1 LCLRNYL
8 YCLTHTHSLP
18 RWLFLSVSLSLSLCP
33 PFLFTLLFNIINY
46 NKNNSGRD
54 IICFPNALLISD
66 RDFVQSFESR
76 HGRHGNSNL
85 VTLFVYI
92 YIWENNHCSKSNK
105 LWYNKLILSLVNS
118 NSEQQQTIG
127 GFFLIM
133 ALRHILQ
140 GIL

>member
-33 PFLFTLLFNIINY
+33 PFLFTLLFNIINN

-105 LWYNKLILSLVNS
+105 LWYNKLISLVNS
-118 NSEQQQTIG
+118 NSEQQQTID

>member
-1 LCLRNYL
+1 VFTKLFVLSHTYALTSPLAIFVRN
-8 YCLTHTHSLP
+8 
-18 RWLFLSVSLSLSLCP
+18 SLSLSLCP
-33 PFLFTLLFNIINY
+33 PFLFTLLFNIN

-105 LWYNKLILSLVNS
+105 LWYNKLISLVNS
-118 NSEQQQTIG
+118 NSEQKQTIG

>member
-1 LCLRNYL
+1 LCLPNYL

-18 RWLFLSVSLSLSLCP
+18 RWLFLSVTLSLSLSLCP
-33 PFLFTLLFNIINY
+33 PFLFTLLFNIN

-105 LWYNKLILSLVNS
+105 LWYNKLISLVNC
-118 NSEQQQTIG
+118 NSEQQQTID